1 MSNTGTTAQRPGLSE
16 AQQALLRKRLQH
28 AREATVGPQDSS
40 SGIPRHGSRENIPLS
55 YAQQRLWF
63 IDQLE
68 PNSPAYNMCE
78 AIQLSGAL
86 NVPALERSLNEII
99 RRHEILRTNF
109 IAVDGNPIQVVIERR
124 LLSLAVRDCVKA
136 DAAESAV
143 RVERMIEEEA
153 SRPFDLRSDL
163 LLRVL
168 LIRRGTDDHVFMFT
182 MHHIISDGWSL
193 GVFFEELKI
202 IYAAE
207 ATMQRHGLPELPV
220 QYADFVMW
228 ERERLNGPVLARQ
241 LEYWK
246 NQLRGR
252 LPVLELPT
260 DHPHPVASSS
270 PAATKTVPLPP
281 ELARQVKA
289 LSQREGATLF
299 MTLLAAFQVL
309 LHRYTGEDDIV
320 TGSVVAGRSQVALEK
335 LVGFFVNTLV
345 LRGNLA
351 GDPTFREVLAR
362 AQETTLEALAN
373 QDLPFARLVEELR
386 PERTPSRNPLFN
398 VMFVLQNMPPKPAH
412 LPGLTLQPHPVD
424 SVTAKFDLTLFMEE
438 TADGLRAIAEY
449 NADIFESET
458 ITRLLG
464 HFQMLLEGI
473 VKNPDQK
480 ISDLPLLTAGERQQL
495 LVDWTR
501 TETPYPRDRT
511 IAALFEE
518 QVQKTPD
525 AIALLCAGRKL
536 TYRELDERAGRLANR
551 LRRCGVGPD
560 VMVGVCVERSLE
572 MIISLVAII
581 KAGGAYVSLDP
592 TCPVERLGFMFV
604 QCKAPVLL
612 TAGKQETCVRAL
624 VEVAQSADSSLKPA
638 VLRVDTILSSRYG
651 KDDRVPEEDDG
662 GAELRPLTPDSLA
675 YVSYT
680 SGSTGTPKGV
690 CVPHR
695 GVVRLVRNTNFA
707 RFESTDVFMQLAP
720 VAFDASTLEIWA
732 PLLNGGRLVV
742 FPPGMPSLSA
752 LGEFIHTN
760 GITVLWLTTGLFNQL
775 AEEHLGYLKNL
786 RLLIT
791 GGEVV
796 SVPMAART
804 LQQLPRTQLINGYG
818 PTENTTFTTCHL
830 VTTPFSENHS
840 VPIGRPLANTQV
852 YVLDAQRRPVPI
864 GVPGEL
870 YTGGDGL
877 ARGYLNQPALTTEKF
892 VTQSFAGRPEVRLY
906 RTGDRVRWLADGTVE
921 FLGRIDRQV
930 KIRGYRVEPAEIESL
945 LLIHPAVKNCTVAV
959 GKDPAGGKRL
969 VACIVLKP
977 DAPSAPVEWGDYLR
991 RSLPDYMVPSVFAV
1005 LDTLPLSSTGKVDHA
1020 ALLVTVGEQLEQA
1033 KSRTPPRDAIER
1045 QLAELWEAVLG
1056 VSPIGVHDR
1065 FFDLGGHSLLAVRL
1079 LAKVETVFG
1088 RKLPVSAV
1096 FQQPTVAQLATL
1108 LRSQDAGKILPTTS
1122 IVHIQP
1128 QGSRPPVYFVHGVGG
1143 GMFWGYANIARHLG
1157 PEQPVHAFKSRGLD
1171 GLPELSSID
1180 EMART
1185 YVADLKQFQPE
1196 GPYVLGGYCFGGNV
1210 AYEMARQLQEQGDE
1224 VALLVLISASPPNSE
1239 YESTRFRW
1247 SLPWMFKFTRNT
1259 GFWLNSF
1266 IRRWDPKDRRDF
1278 VRWKARLLGRRI
1290 GGLLGI
1296 RVKELRRE
1304 DVDSILDLSVVG
1316 AEQRRLWDGHMR
1328 ALANHRPQPYDGKT
1342 VLIRSSGHLFLCS
1355 FDEQCGW
1362 GEFIPG
1368 GVSVKRI
1375 PGDHGRVLAEPFVAA
1390 AANEL
1395 RRALQEHF
1403 SQRDQTVP
1411 AHSGGRT

>member
-1 MSNTGTTAQRPGLSE
+1 MTNTGTITPRSELNE
-16 AQQALLRKRLQH
+16 AQQTLLRKRLQQ
-28 AREATVGPQDSS
+28 ARESTAVPQDTS
-40 SGIPRHGSRENIPLS
+40 SGIPRHGNRENIPLS

-78 AIQLSGAL
+78 AVHLSGSL
-86 NVPALERSLNEII
+86 DVPALERSLNEII

-109 IAVDGNPIQVVIERR
+109 ISVDGSPVQLVAEQRP
-124 LLSLAVRDCVKA
+124 LLLVLRECATA
-136 DAAESAV
+136 DAADTAN
-143 RVERMIEEEA
+143 RIERMIEEEA
-153 SRPFDLRSDL
+153 SRTFDLRTDA
-163 LLRVL
+163 LLRAL
-168 LIRRGTDDHVFMFT
+168 LIRRGPEEHVFMFT

-193 GVFFEELKI
+193 GVFFDELKV
-202 IYAAE
+202 IYSAAV
-207 ATMQRHGLPELPV
+207 MGRSHGLPALPV

-228 ERERLNGPVLARQ
+228 ERERLNGPVMTRQ

-260 DHPHPVASSS
+260 DHPRPVASST
-270 PAATKTVPLPP
+270 PAAMKKVPLPA
-281 ELARQVKA
+281 ELARQLKA
-289 LSQREGATLF
+289 LSQREGSTLF

-309 LHRYTGEDDIV
+309 LHRYTGEEDIV

-335 LVGFFVNTLV
+335 LIGFFVNTLV
-345 LRGNLA
+345 LRANLA
-351 GDPTFREVLAR
+351 GDPTFREVLSR

-373 QDLPFARLVEELR
+373 QELPFARIVEELR

-398 VMFVLQNMPPKPAH
+398 VMFVLQNTPPKPAL
-412 LPGLTLQPHPVD
+412 LPGLTLRPRVVD

-438 TADGLRAIAEY
+438 TTDGLLAIMEY

-458 ITRLLG
+458 ISRMLG
-464 HFQMLLEGI
+464 QLQVLLEGI

-480 ISDLPLLTAGERQQL
+480 ISELPLLTPGERQQL

-501 TETPYPRDRT
+501 TETPYPGDRT
-511 IAALFEE
+511 IAGLFEE
-518 QVQKTPD
+518 QVEKNPD
-525 AIALLCAGRKL
+525 AVAVVCAGRKL

-560 VMVGVCVERSLE
+560 VMVGVCVDRSLE
-572 MIISLVAII
+572 MMISLVAVI

-592 TCPVERLGFMFV
+592 SCPIDRLGFMFV
-604 QCKAPVLL
+604 QTKAPVIL
-612 TAGKQETCVRAL
+612 TVAKQEACVRAF
-624 VEVAQSADSSLKPA
+624 VEVAQATDSSLKPT
-638 VLRVDTILSSRYG
+638 VLRADTILASRYG
-651 KDDRVPEEDDG
+651 NDDRILEDDD
-662 GAELRPLTPDSLA
+662 AAAPRPLTPESLA

-695 GVVRLVRNTNFA
+695 GVVRLVKNTNFA
-707 RFESTDVFMQLAP
+707 RFESNDVFMQLAP

-742 FPPGMPSLSA
+742 FPPGIPSLSA
-752 LGEFIHTN
+752 LGECVHKN
-760 GITVLWLTTGLFNQL
+760 GITVLWLTAGLFHQL
-775 AEEHLGYLKNL
+775 VEEHLGYFKNL

-791 GGEVV
+791 GGDVISAPLV
-796 SVPMAART
+796 ART
-804 LQQLPRTQLINGYG
+804 LQQLPHTQLINGYG
-818 PTENTTFTTCHL
+818 PTENTTFTTCHQ
-830 VTTPFSENHS
+830 VTSPFSEAYS

-852 YVLDAQRRPVPI
+852 YVLDARRQPVPI

-877 ARGYLNQPALTTEKF
+877 ARGYLNQPAMTADKF
-892 VTQSFAGRPEVRLY
+892 VMQSFDGRPEVRLY
-906 RTGDRVRWLADGTVE
+906 KTGDQVRWLADGSLE
-921 FLGRIDRQV
+921 FYGHIDRQV
-930 KIRGYRVEPAEIESL
+930 KIRGYRVEPAEIETVL
-945 LLIHPAVKNCTVAV
+945 LNHPAVMNCTVAV
-959 GKDPAGGKRL
+959 GQDPVGGKRL
-969 VACIVLKP
+969 VSCIVLKP
-977 DAPSAPVEWGDYLR
+977 DAPAAAVEWGDYLR
-991 RSLPDYMVPSVFAV
+991 HTLPDYMVPSVFAV
-1005 LDTLPLSSTGKVDHA
+1005 LDRLPLSSTGKVDHA
-1020 ALLVTVGEQLEQA
+1020 ALLVAVGEQIEQA
-1033 KSRTPPRDAIER
+1033 KSLTPPRDAVER
-1045 QLAELWEAVLG
+1045 QLVEIWETVLG

-1079 LAKVETVFG
+1079 LAKVETVFS

-1096 FQQPTVAQLATL
+1096 FQKPTVAQLADL
-1108 LRSQDAGKILPTTS
+1108 LRSQDAGKILSTTS
-1122 IVHIQP
+1122 IVEIQP

-1143 GMFWGYANIARHLG
+1143 GMFWGYSNIARHLG

-1180 EMART
+1180 EMARS
-1185 YVADLKQFQPE
+1185 YVADLKRFQPE

-1239 YESTRFRW
+1239 YEQTRFRW
-1247 SLPWMFKFTRNT
+1247 SLPWMYKFTRNT
-1259 GFWLNSF
+1259 GFWLSSF
-1266 IRRWDPKDRRDF
+1266 LRRWDPKDRRDF
-1278 VRWKARLLGRRI
+1278 IRWKTLLLGRKIVGLFRI
-1290 GGLLGI
+1290 P
-1296 RVKELRRE
+1296 VKELRRD

-1328 ALANHRPQPYDGKT
+1328 ALADYHPQPYEGKAL
-1342 VLIRSSGHLFLCS
+1342 LIRSSGHLFLCS

-1362 GEFIPG
+1362 GELIRG
-1368 GVSVKRI
+1368 DVSVKII

-1395 RRALQEHF
+1395 RRGLQEHF
-1403 SQRDQTVP
+1403 SQRKQLAP
-1411 AHSGGRT
+1411 IQSGGGA